1 VGLLMAAMV
10 LGSGNDAA
18 GALARAAGG
27 VPATL
32 AAMDATAHG
41 LGAFDTVAGT
51 PSGLDVAGQSSSPY
65 DLALVFRALLADPR
79 TAAVL
84 RTPRITVPPEMG
96 RPGFEVDNQDR
107 MLTGYPGDLGGKN
120 GFTNAARHTFVTA
133 AERGGRRL
141 VVTVMGTERRPVSE
155 TDQAARLLDWGF
167 GVPAASAGVGR
178 LVQPGE
184 VPLTAAPSSS
194 PAPAPP
200 AAVGTGPLAR
210 APSPAPRPA
219 AGPPGAAWAGGGLA
233 AAAGGAAVAALL
245 ARRRRTRR
253 PGGVRTR
260 AAGR

>member
-1 VGLLMAAMV
+1 MAAMV

-167 GVPAASAGVGR
+167 SVGPGAEPVGR
-178 LVQPGE
+178 LVRPEDLTTSPSASPTPPGG
-184 VPLTAAPSSS
+184 
-194 PAPAPP
+194 PADVA
-200 AAVGTGPLAR
+200 TG
-210 APSPAPRPA
+210 A
-219 AGPPGAAWAGGGLA
+219 AGPRSGAASRSSVSLVPALLGAIGVLVVALAGGL
-233 AAAGGAAVAALL
+233 VTL
-245 ARRRRTRR
+245 RRWGRRSGRRT
-253 PGGVRTR
+253 PSGPP
-260 AAGR
+260 